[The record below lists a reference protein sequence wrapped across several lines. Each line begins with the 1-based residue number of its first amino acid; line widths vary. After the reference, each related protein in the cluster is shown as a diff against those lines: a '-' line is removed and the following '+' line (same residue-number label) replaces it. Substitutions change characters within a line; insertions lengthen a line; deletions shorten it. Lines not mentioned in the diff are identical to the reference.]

1 MSTHIPDIVV
11 AAGPLAGQRFSV
23 PAEGLRLGRS
33 SSCEIS
39 ISDPALSRNHCLFEV
54 RDGALWVTDLASA
67 NGTQVNG
74 VMLGADSCR
83 LKHGDRI
90 VVGESELALESP
102 DAESLPAADSASDV
116 PPAVDLGLGQPDDT
130 DAAVARLPLRR
141 LLVWGAAVLA
151 VGLAAVLILGSDSDA
166 SAPPADRPVADEPV
180 DPRLLGLTFEKV
192 EADANGIYRYAL
204 SLDADGRM
212 TVAIDDVPKENR
224 HIHPKPAQL
233 SDAALARLSD
243 ILSVDALSALDPEY
257 SGVPLHPN
265 TLTSY
270 RLKVIRNGK
279 VFTTVIENAT
289 EPAEFRAI
297 REKLETFSKN
307 ELGIWAI
314 QFSAEKLVEM
324 SQEAQRLGDAKWAE
338 RDVQFGNLA
347 AALAAYRE
355 AVFYL
360 ETVNPKPDGY
370 GALIARRKA
379 VEEEL
384 TRRYREQRFLA
395 DRAINLQDWPT
406 AARELRVLRELVP
419 DAKDPRHAEASA
431 KLLDVEARLKK
442 GAAK

>member
-33 SSCEIS
+33 SSCEIA

-54 RDGALWVTDLASA
+54 RDDALWVTDLASA

-74 VMLGADSCR
+74 VTLGADSYR

-90 VVGESELALESP
+90 VVGETELALESP
-102 DAESLPAADSASDV
+102 DAEPPAADSASDA
-116 PPAVDLGLGQPDDT
+116 PPAVDLGLGQSDDT
-130 DAAVARLPLRR
+130 DAAVVRLPLRR

-151 VGLAAVLILGSDSDA
+151 VGLAAVVILGSGSDA

-192 EADANGIYRYAL
+192 EADTNGIYRYAL
-204 SLDADGRM
+204 SLDADGQM

-257 SGVPLHPN
+257 TGVPLHPN

-270 RLKVIRNGK
+270 RLNVIRNGK
-279 VFTTVIENAT
+279 VFATVIENAM
-289 EPAEFRAI
+289 EPAAFREI

-314 QFSAEKLVEM
+314 QFSAEKLVAM

-370 GALIARRKA
+370 GALLTQRKA

>member
-1 MSTHIPDIVV
+1 MSTHILDIVV

-33 SSCEIS
+33 SSCEIA

-54 RDGALWVTDLASA
+54 RDDALWVTDLASA

-74 VMLGADSCR
+74 VTLGADSYR

-90 VVGESELALESP
+90 VVGETELALESP
-102 DAESLPAADSASDV
+102 DAEPPAADSASDA
-116 PPAVDLGLGQPDDT
+116 PPAVDLGLGQSDDT
-130 DAAVARLPLRR
+130 DAAVVRLPLRR

-151 VGLAAVLILGSDSDA
+151 VGLAAVVILGSDSDA

-180 DPRLLGLTFEKV
+180 DSRLLGLTFEKV
-192 EADANGIYRYAL
+192 EADTNGIYRYAL
-204 SLDADGRM
+204 SLDADGQM

-257 SGVPLHPN
+257 TGVPLHPN

-270 RLKVIRNGK
+270 RLNVIRNGK
-279 VFTTVIENAT
+279 VFATVIENAT
-289 EPAEFRAI
+289 EPAAFREI

-314 QFSAEKLVEM
+314 QFSAEKLVAM

-370 GALIARRKA
+370 GALLTRRKA

>member
-33 SSCEIS
+33 SSCEIA

-54 RDGALWVTDLASA
+54 RDDALWVTDLASA

-74 VMLGADSCR
+74 VTLGADSYR

-90 VVGESELALESP
+90 VVGETELALESP
-102 DAESLPAADSASDV
+102 DAEPPAADSASDA
-116 PPAVDLGLGQPDDT
+116 PPAVDLGLGQSDDT
-130 DAAVARLPLRR
+130 DAAVVRLPLRR

-151 VGLAAVLILGSDSDA
+151 VGLAAVVILGSGSDA

-192 EADANGIYRYAL
+192 EADTNGIYRYAL

-257 SGVPLHPN
+257 MGVPLHPN

-270 RLKVIRNGK
+270 RLNVIRNGK
-279 VFTTVIENAT
+279 VFATVIENAM
-289 EPAEFRAI
+289 EPAAFREI

-314 QFSAEKLVEM
+314 QFSAEKLVAM

-370 GALIARRKA
+370 GALLTQRKA